1 MRRFAHLLL
10 ASGLALAC
18 GGDPAPDAGERAA
31 AAGARA
37 TDAGGAPGTA
47 LERIGS
53 GPHDVAVLEMG
64 ELGTIRIE
72 LLPEIAPKSVARF
85 EKLASEGFYDGT
97 YFHRVI
103 PGFMIQGGDPFT
115 RNADPRDDG
124 KGGHGTYLEDEF
136 SDYPH
141 VRGTVAMANK
151 GFPESGSSQF
161 FIVHQDSSQL
171 DGRYSVFGR
180 VVEGMETVDAIT
192 ELEIDAFGRY
202 GPPDRPYPVSA
213 VVKSLRIE
221 PASAA
226 EITTAARDESVD
238 PAGQAPVATPAEPV
252 KPAPAP
258 GPALARAETDDA
270 SDRAVA
276 DATPR

>member
-1 MRRFAHLLL
+1 MRRFAALLL
-10 ASGLALAC
+10 CSGLALAC
-18 GGDPAPDAGERAA
+18 GGEPAADATAA
-31 AAGARA
+31 AAVGAA
-37 TDAGGAPGTA
+37 QPTAGGAGEGVLVSA
-47 LERIGS
+47 LDRIGS
-53 GPHDVAVLEMG
+53 GPRDVAVLDMG

-72 LLPEIAPKSVARF
+72 LLPEIAPQSVARF
-85 EKLASEGFYDGT
+85 EELAGRGFYDGT
-97 YFHRVI
+97 YFHRVM

-124 KGGHGTYLEDEF
+124 KGGLGTYVEDEF

-151 GFPESGSSQF
+151 GFPDSGSSQF
-161 FIVHQDSSQL
+161 FIVHQDSRQL

-202 GPPDRPYPVSA
+202 GPPNRPSPVSA
-213 VVKSLRIE
+213 VVQSVRIE

-226 EITTAARDESVD
+226 
-238 PAGQAPVATPAEPV
+238 GGAT
-252 KPAPAP
+252 
-258 GPALARAETDDA
+258 GARAEAAGDPGSAARTAGED
-270 SDRAVA
+270 VA
-276 DATPR
+276 HLETAGGRESSGALQ

>member
-1 MRRFAHLLL
+1 MRRIATLLL
-10 ASGLALAC
+10 CPGLALAC
-18 GGDPAPDAGERAA
+18 GGEPAPDAATATTATEARSIDGDGAA
-31 AAGARA
+31 ASAVNHV
-37 TDAGGAPGTA
+37 
-47 LERIGS
+47 ES
-53 GPHDVAVLEMG
+53 GPHDVAVLDMG

-72 LLPEIAPKSVARF
+72 LLPEIAPQAVARF
-85 EKLASEGFYDGT
+85 EELAGRGSYDGT

-124 KGGHGTYLEDEF
+124 KGGLGTYLDDEF

-141 VRGTVAMANK
+141 LRGTVAMANK
-151 GFPESGSSQF
+151 GRPDSGSSQF

-192 ELEIDAFGRY
+192 ALEIDTFGRY

-213 VVKSLRIE
+213 VVESLRIE
-221 PASAA
+221 PAPSVG
-226 EITTAARDESVD
+226 TATV
-238 PAGQAPVATPAEPV
+238 
-252 KPAPAP
+252 
-258 GPALARAETDDA
+258 ARAETEDGPERSAPDA
-270 SDRAVA
+270 A
-276 DATPR
+276 PR